1 MPVPYGG
8 IILQGTGMPV
18 HWGGTHICVPYNSGI
33 CVPCEIKKMKIKI
46 ILIIS
51 LVLLGVLVI
60 YWQSKDSSKL
70 VFCDVGQGDAM
81 LIREGNWEMLLDVG
95 GDDGKVMRCLERH
108 VPFWDKTIEL
118 VIISHWDKDHCGG
131 LIKLSRYYKIN
142 DLLANRLPGG
152 EYEQYSYS
160 KVLEVG
166 DVVQAGKVRFDV
178 ISSGIENVN
187 DGGEENDS
195 SLVGI
200 LYYRDNK
207 ILMMGDAGAEVEQ
220 KLVWRGM
227 LKQIQ
232 HDGGIDILK
241 VSHHGSGTST
251 SDDLINM
258 VRPKI
263 AVVSVGRNSY
273 GHPSMEVIN
282 RLENFGVEVKRTDK
296 SGDVVVN

>member
-1 MPVPYGG
+1 
-8 IILQGTGMPV
+8 
-18 HWGGTHICVPYNSGI
+18 
-33 CVPCEIKKMKIKI
+33 MKIKI

-178 ISSGIENVN
+178 ISSSIENVN

-200 LYYRDNK
+200 LYYGNNK

-251 SDDLINM
+251 SNDLINM
-258 VRPKI
+258 VRPKM
-263 AVVSVGRNSY
+263 AVISVGKNSY
-273 GHPSMEVIN
+273 GHPNMEVIK